1 MKDIVNRKE
10 LKNLNVNNVNM
21 NNMNNMNNV
30 NMMQNAS
37 NASNVDVNTRDGKT
51 TAWKYCKITAR
62 KGFTQAYL
70 NKAGLCSSPQH
81 LFHHASYN
89 NIQNTSQV
97 NQNLTSIQCEF

>member
-51 TAWKYCKITAR
+51 TAWKYCKITGR
-62 KGFTQAYL
+62 KGFTL
-70 NKAGLCSSPQH
+70 
-81 LFHHASYN
+81 
-89 NIQNTSQV
+89 
-97 NQNLTSIQCEF
+97 SIYFIMLLIITYKILVRPIKI